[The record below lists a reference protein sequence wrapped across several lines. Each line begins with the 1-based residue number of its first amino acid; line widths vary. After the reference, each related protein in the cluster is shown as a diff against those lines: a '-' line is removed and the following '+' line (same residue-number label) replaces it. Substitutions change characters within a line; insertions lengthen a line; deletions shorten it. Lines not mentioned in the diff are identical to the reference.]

1 MFNSLILPDGRQL
14 PDEKVAICHVAVD
27 TQVSAPDQL
36 LPGGV
41 YPGKLTVKLLDP
53 E

>member
-41 YPGKLTVKLLDP
+41 
-53 E
+53 